1 MMTVELVMTQEIF
14 TVRMDDSIGTMRE
27 ILRTAQ
33 FHHLLVVDGR
43 KLVGIL
49 SDRDVLRV
57 ISPCLG
63 TLSETTRD
71 LAFLDRRVHQIMTRR
86 PITVSRN
93 TSIETAAELL
103 IENGIS
109 CLPVTSSDGEIEGIV
124 TWRDLLRAYLQRTR

>member
-1 MMTVELVMTQEIF
+1 MTVEAVMTQEIF

-27 ILRTAQ
+27 ILRAAQ

-43 KLVGIL
+43 KLVGIV

-57 ISPCLG
+57 ISPYLG

-71 LAFLDRRVHQIMTRR
+71 VALLDRRVHQIMTRK

-93 TSIETAAELL
+93 TSIETAVALL

-109 CLPVTSSDGEIEGIV
+109 CLPVTSSDREIEGIV
-124 TWRDLLRAYLQRTR
+124 TWRDLLRAYVQRTR

>member
-1 MMTVELVMTQEIF
+1 MTVETLMSQEIF
-14 TVRMDDSIGTMRE
+14 TVRMDDSIGTIRE
-27 ILRTAQ
+27 ILRAAQ

-57 ISPCLG
+57 IGPYLG

-71 LAFLDRRVHQIMTRR
+71 VALLDRRVHQIMTRK

-93 TSIETAAELL
+93 TSIETAVALL

-109 CLPVTSSDGEIEGIV
+109 CLPVISSDREIEGIV
-124 TWRDLLRAYLQRTR
+124 TWRDLLRAYIQRTK